1 MHKFRDGRLHIYKQS
16 NCEYW
21 LLRFYAEG
29 KYKHKSSK
37 SRSFTTAKEIALDW
51 YDEIRFNQKHGV
63 PVHAITFLHASEQ
76 FRLYQKSL
84 IERGERTK
92 RQAKDYEYRI
102 DMLSK
107 FFATHNISLI
117 DNAVPLGVSFL

>member
-1 MHKFRDGRLHIYKQS
+1 MHKFRDGRLQVYKQS
-16 NCEYW
+16 NCAYW
-21 LLRFYAEG
+21 LTKFFAEG
-29 KYKHKSSK
+29 KWKYKSSK
-37 SRSFTTAKEIALDW
+37 SKSFTTAKEIALDW

-92 RQAKDYEYRI
+92 RQARDYEYRI

-107 FFATHNISLI
+107 FI
-117 DNAVPLGVSFL
+117 